1 MDLFNVSEQPEVDHW
16 LPPTSSFSNGPKYKT
31 GKLLMERFK
40 KGICV
45 WASRKV
51 IRYIPTKKPWGR
63 KQEKAEALNG
73 SQTVSSQP
81 PSRPLQ

>member
-1 MDLFNVSEQPEVDHW
+1 
-16 LPPTSSFSNGPKYKT
+16 
-31 GKLLMERFK
+31 MERFK